1 MRPGAWA
8 ARPAAVFTFID
19 YACMSASHHPDGSI
33 DCEVRGDVLLIGI
46 NRPAKRNGFTP
57 KMFRELGEAYTRL
70 DDDPVLRVGVL
81 HALGEHFTA
90 GLDLPT
96 IAPLMKAGR
105 KAVPLGLVDPLNL
118 GMEGYRR
125 RTKPMVV
132 AVQGITYTL
141 GIELMLAA
149 DIVVAADNC
158 RFSQLEVRRGIMAT
172 GGATLRMAERAGLG
186 NALLHL
192 LTGDEF
198 DSAEALRLNFVQK
211 VVPAP
216 ELLPQALRIAQAI
229 AAQAPLAVVAT
240 RLNALK
246 AVEHGPTVAM
256 HEFIATQ
263 QRLSQ
268 SDDAAEGV
276 RSFVEKRP
284 ARFTGR

>member
-1 MRPGAWA
+1 MRGMTLVQSP
-8 ARPAAVFTFID
+8 PP
-19 YACMSASHHPDGSI
+19 SHPDGSV
-33 DCEVRGDVLLIGI
+33 DCDVRAGVLMIGI

-70 DDDPVLRVGVL
+70 DDDPALRVGVL
-81 HALGEHFTA
+81 HAAGEHFTA

-96 IAPLMKAGR
+96 IAPLMQRGE

-118 GMEGYRR
+118 GMDGYRR

-132 AVQGITYTL
+132 AVKGITYTL

-149 DIVVAADNC
+149 DIVVAADDC
-158 RFSQLEVRRGIMAT
+158 RFSQLEVKRGIMAT

-198 DSAEALRLNFVQK
+198 GSAEALRLNFVQK
-211 VVPAP
+211 VVPSGT
-216 ELLPQALRIAQAI
+216 ELEEALAIANAI
-229 AAQAPLAVVAT
+229 AAQAPLAVTAT

-246 AVEHGPTVAM
+246 AVEQGPVVAM
-256 HEFIATQ
+256 HEFIETQ
-263 QRLSQ
+263 QRLSR
-268 SDDAAEGV
+268 SEDAAEGV
-276 RSFVEKRP
+276 RSFVERRA
-284 ARFTGR
+284 ARFQGR

>member
-1 MRPGAWA
+1 MSTPSTAEPGC
-8 ARPAAVFTFID
+8 ID
-19 YACMSASHHPDGSI
+19 TCVVG
-33 DCEVRGDVLLIGI
+33 EVLQIVI

-57 KMFRELGEAYTRL
+57 KMFLELGQAYTRL
-70 DDDPVLRVGVL
+70 DDDPSLRVGL
-81 HALGEHFTA
+81 LCAEGAHFTA

-96 IAPLMKAGR
+96 IAPLMQRGE

-125 RTKPMVV
+125 RLKPMVA

-158 RFSQLEVRRGIMAT
+158 RFSQLEVARGIMAT
-172 GGATLRMAERAGLG
+172 GGATLRMAERAGMG

-211 VVPAP
+211 VVPTGQ
-216 ELLPQALRIAQAI
+216 ERTEGLRIAQQI

-240 RLNALK
+240 RQNVLK
-246 AVEHGPTVAM
+246 GVEHGPLLAM
-256 HEFIATQ
+256 QDFLQVQ
-263 QRLSQ
+263 QRLSR
-268 SDDAAEGV
+268 SEDAAEGV
-276 RSFVEKRP
+276 RSFIEKRR
-284 ARFTGR
+284 ARFSGR